1 MAVPR
6 VRADYDQLGQVA
18 QRFGA
23 AAEAAGA
30 TLQTIQQHVQVLEGG
45 DWVGQGARAFYQEM
59 SGSVLPTLK
68 RLTNALQ
75 AAQRT
80 TQAISREM
88 KQAEDAAAAVFRAVG
103 AGGGAGSMGAA
114 AGAAAFVGA
123 SASASGSAEAGGG
136 GGILGAIGDFFGGVI
151 DEGKDMIG
159 GLWHAATHPIDTIQ
173 GLVHGITHPGELW
186 DAFKKPFV
194 EAWESGHPFRAIGRG
209 ALFAASLFVG
219 VGEAEA
225 AGKAGELARAAEVAD
240 AIRAAKLAESARMAS
255 RFADTVDAAKALGQA
270 ARGSDE
276 AAEIANMIARDATH
290 IQEPATRVVL
300 GKWEPT
306 GGYIGEAKAS
316 GGVWYE
322 TADGVYQAAGKEATW
337 ETNQAFLQQMMEHGV
352 DKLEFHG
359 LDIEQEL
366 LNFDGQAFDAVPAR
380 VKEIRYLTEN
390 AEKFGYVQQG
400 NSFVRVPATNI
411 PQAIGRAG
419 VGGAVNTAATDAA
432 SAAATDANDEQP

>member
-18 QRFGA
+18 QRFGV

-30 TLQTIQQHVQVLEGG
+30 TLQTIQQNMQVLEGG
-45 DWVGQGARAFYQEM
+45 DWVGQGAKAFYQEM

-68 RLTNALQ
+68 RLTSALQ
-75 AAQRT
+75 AAQQI

-88 KQAEDAAAAVFRAVG
+88 KQAEDAAAAVFRAVVAAGSASG
-103 AGGGAGSMGAA
+103 AGAAG
-114 AGAAAFVGA
+114 GAAAFAGA
-123 SASASGSAEAGGG
+123 VASASGSAEAGGG
-136 GGILGAIGDFFGGVI
+136 ILSSIGDFFGGVI
-151 DEGKDMIG
+151 DEGKDMVG

-194 EAWESGHPFRAIGRG
+194 ESWESGHPFRAIGRG

-240 AIRAAKLAESARMAS
+240 AIRAAKVAESARMAG
-255 RFADTVDAAKALGQA
+255 RFADTVDAAKALGQT

-276 AAEIANMIARDATH
+276 AAELANFIARDATH

-306 GGYIGEAKAS
+306 GGYIGEAQAN

-322 TADGVYQAAGKEATW
+322 TANGVYQAAGKEATW
-337 ETNQAFLQQMMEHGV
+337 DTNQAFLQQMMEHGV

-359 LDIEQEL
+359 MDIEQEL

-380 VKEIRYLTEN
+380 V
-390 AEKFGYVQQG
+390 
-400 NSFVRVPATNI
+400 
-411 PQAIGRAG
+411 
-419 VGGAVNTAATDAA
+419 
-432 SAAATDANDEQP
+432 

>member
-6 VRADYDQLGQVA
+6 IRADYDQLGQVA

-23 AAEAAGA
+23 AADSAGS
-30 TLQTIQQHVQVLEGG
+30 TLQALQQTLQVLESG
-45 DWVGQGARAFYQEM
+45 DWVGQGAKAFYQEM
-59 SGSVLPTLK
+59 GQSVLPSFK
-68 RLTNALQ
+68 RLTSALQ
-75 AAQRT
+75 AAAQA

-88 KQAEDAAAAVFRAVG
+88 QQAEDAAAAVFRAVG
-103 AGGGAGSMGAA
+103 AARLGGAGALAGAA
-114 AGAAAFVGA
+114 GTLAGAAAA
-123 SASASGSAEAGGG
+123 ASGVGGG
-136 GGILGAIGDFFGGVI
+136 FWSSVGDFFGGVL
-151 DEGKDMIG
+151 DEGKDMVTGLAHVALHPLDTIE
-159 GLWHAATHPIDTIQ
+159 GLW
-173 GLVHGITHPGELW
+173 HGITHPVELW

-194 EAWESGHPFRAIGRG
+194 EAWESGHPFTAIGRG

-240 AIRAAKLAESARMAS
+240 AIRAAKVAESARMAS

-270 ARGSDE
+270 ARGSEE
-276 AAEIANMIARDATH
+276 ASDLANMIARDATH

-306 GGYIGEAKAS
+306 GGYIGEAQAN

-322 TADGVYQAAGKEATW
+322 SANGVYQAAGKEATW

-359 LDIEQEL
+359 LDIDQEL
-366 LNFDGQAFDAVPAR
+366 LNFDGQAFDQVPAR
-380 VKEIRYLTEN
+380 VKEIRYLSEN
-390 AEKFGYVQQG
+390 AEKYGYMQQG
-400 NSFVRVPATNI
+400 NSFVRVPGTSI
-411 PQAIGRAG
+411 PQTAGRAG
-419 VGGAVNTAATDAA
+419 VAGQTVT
-432 SAAATDANDEQP
+432 SATDANDQR

>member
-1 MAVPR
+1 M
-6 VRADYDQLGQVA
+6 
-18 QRFGA
+18 
-23 AAEAAGA
+23 
-30 TLQTIQQHVQVLEGG
+30 
-45 DWVGQGARAFYQEM
+45 
-59 SGSVLPTLK
+59 
-68 RLTNALQ
+68 
-75 AAQRT
+75 
-80 TQAISREM
+80 
-88 KQAEDAAAAVFRAVG
+88 
-103 AGGGAGSMGAA
+103 
-114 AGAAAFVGA
+114 
-123 SASASGSAEAGGG
+123 
-136 GGILGAIGDFFGGVI
+136 
-151 DEGKDMIG
+151 
-159 GLWHAATHPIDTIQ
+159 
-173 GLVHGITHPGELW
+173 HGITHPGELW

-219 VGEAEA
+219 AGEAEA

-240 AIRAAKLAESARMAS
+240 AIRAAKLAESARMAG

-276 AAEIANMIARDATH
+276 AAELANFIARDATH

-306 GGYIGEAKAS
+306 GGYIGEAQAN

-322 TADGVYQAAGKEATW
+322 TANGVYQAAGKEATW

-366 LNFDGQAFDAVPAR
+366 LNFDGQAFDAVPSR
-380 VKEIRYLTEN
+380 VKEIRFMTEN

-411 PQAIGRAG
+411 PQAVGRAG
-419 VGGAVNTAATDAA
+419 VAGAANTAATDA
-432 SAAATDANDEQP
+432 NDQP

>member
-6 VRADYDQLGQVA
+6 IRADYDQLGQVA

-30 TLQTIQQHVQVLEGG
+30 SLQAIQQQMQVLEGG
-45 DWVGQGARAFYQEM
+45 DWVGQGAKAFYQEM
-59 SGSVLPTLK
+59 SSSVLPRLK
-68 RLTNALQ
+68 RLGSALQ
-75 AAQRT
+75 AAQQT

-88 KQAEDAAAAVFRAVG
+88 KQAEEAAAAVFRAFG
-103 AGGGAGSMGAA
+103 AIGGASSVSTLVGGAA
-114 AGAAAFVGA
+114 ALAGAVAAAAG
-123 SASASGSAEAGGG
+123 SGEADG
-136 GGILGAIGDFFGGVI
+136 GGILSSIGDFFGGVI

-159 GLWHAATHPIDTIQ
+159 GLWHAATHPIDTLQ

-209 ALFAASLFVG
+209 ALFAVSLFVG
-219 VGEAEA
+219 AGEAEA
-225 AGKAGELARAAEVAD
+225 AGKAGELARAADVAN
-240 AIRAAKLAESARMAS
+240 AIRAAKLAESARMAG

-276 AAEIANMIARDATH
+276 AAKLANFIARDATH
-290 IQEPATRVVL
+290 IQDPATRVVL

-306 GGYIGEAKAS
+306 GGYIGEAQAN

-322 TADGVYQAAGKEATW
+322 TANGVYQAAGKEATW

-380 VKEIRYLTEN
+380 VKEIRFLSEN

-400 NSFVRVPATNI
+400 NSFVRVPGTSI
-411 PQAIGRAG
+411 PQATGRAG
-419 VGGAVNTAATDAA
+419 VAGAVNTAATDA
-432 SAAATDANDEQP
+432 NDQP

>member
-1 MAVPR
+1 LAAPR
-6 VRADYDQLGQVA
+6 IRADYDQLGQVA

-23 AAEAAGA
+23 AAEASGA
-30 TLQTIQQHVQVLEGG
+30 TLAALQQNLQVLEGG

-59 SGSVLPTLK
+59 AQSVLPAFN
-68 RLTNALQ
+68 RLNNALQ
-75 AAQRT
+75 TAQQV

-88 KQAEDAAAAVFRAVG
+88 RQAEDAAAAVFHGLG
-103 AGGGAGSMGAA
+103 APGLGGLSGTVAGVATGTIAAASGGGFWSS
-114 AGAAAFVGA
+114 V
-123 SASASGSAEAGGG
+123 
-136 GGILGAIGDFFGGVI
+136 GDFFTGVW
-151 DEGKDMIG
+151 DEGKDMVG

-173 GLVHGITHPGELW
+173 GLWQGITHPGELW

-194 EAWESGHPFRAIGRG
+194 EAWESGHPFTAIGRG

-240 AIRAAKLAESARMAS
+240 AIRVAKVAESARMAG

-276 AAEIANMIARDATH
+276 AAELANYIARESSH
-290 IQEPATRVVL
+290 IQDPATRVVL

-306 GGYIGEAKAS
+306 GGYIGEAQAN
-316 GGVWYE
+316 GGIWYE
-322 TADGVYQAAGKEATW
+322 TANGVYQAAGKQATW

-359 LDIEQEL
+359 LDIDQEL
-366 LNFDGQAFDAVPAR
+366 LNFDGQAFDSVPAR
-380 VKEIRYLTEN
+380 IKEIRYLSEN

-400 NSFVRVPATNI
+400 NSFVRVPGTNI
-411 PQAIGRAG
+411 PRTVGRAG
-419 VGGAVNTAATDAA
+419 VAGEVIDSATDAERQGG
-432 SAAATDANDEQP
+432 SQ

>member
-1 MAVPR
+1 LAVPR
-6 VRADYDQLGQVA
+6 IRADYDQLGQVA

-23 AAEAAGA
+23 ASEAAGS
-30 TLQTIQQHVQVLEGG
+30 TLQALQQNMQVLEGG
-45 DWVGQGARAFYQEM
+45 DWAGQGARAFYQEM
-59 SGSVLPTLK
+59 SSSVLPTLK
-68 RLTNALQ
+68 RLTSALQ
-75 AAQRT
+75 AAQQT
-80 TQAISREM
+80 AQAISREM
-88 KQAEDAAAAVFRAVG
+88 KQAEEAAAAVFRAVG
-103 AGGGAGSMGAA
+103 AANGANAA
-114 AGAAAFVGA
+114 AGVLGGAAAFAGA
-123 SASASGSAEAGGG
+123 VAAASGSAEAGGG
-136 GGILGAIGDFFGGVI
+136 GILDSIGDFFGGVI
-151 DEGKDMIG
+151 DEGKDMVG
-159 GLWHAATHPIDTIQ
+159 GLWHAATHPIDTVQ

-194 EAWESGHPFRAIGRG
+194 ESWESGHPFRAIGRG

-240 AIRAAKLAESARMAS
+240 AIRAAKLAESARMAG

-276 AAEIANMIARDATH
+276 AAELANFIARDATH

-306 GGYIGEAKAS
+306 GGYIGEAQAS

-322 TADGVYQAAGKEATW
+322 TANGVYQAAGKEATW

-411 PQAIGRAG
+411 P
-419 VGGAVNTAATDAA
+419 
-432 SAAATDANDEQP
+432 